1 MECTNVLKD
10 EMFQDLGVFIDKL
23 ETKKGNLISV
33 LHKAQE
39 IFGYLPVDVQK
50 YVAQN
55 MEVPLAEVY
64 GVITFY
70 SFFTTKP
77 RGKYPI
83 SVCMGTAC
91 YVNGAQN
98 ILTEVERE
106 LRIKVGQTS
115 EDGNFSIDVLRCVGA
130 CGMAPVVMVGNK
142 IHGKVEAENVNAL
155 LKEYR

>member
-91 YVNGAQN
+91 YVNGAEN
-98 ILTEVERE
+98 ILIEVERE

>member
-1 MECTNVLKD
+1 VECTNVLKD

>member
-77 RGKYPI
+77 RGKYPV

>member
-1 MECTNVLKD
+1 MNCKNAMRKELYG
-10 EMFQDLGVFIDKL
+10 ELEGFIGSLD
-23 ETKKGNLISV
+23 TKKGNLITV

-39 IFGYLPVDVQK
+39 IFGYLPVEVQK
-50 YVAQN
+50 FVAER
-55 MEVPLAEVY
+55 METPLAEVY

-98 ILTEVERE
+98 ILTEIERD
-106 LRIKVGQTS
+106 LHIKVGETS
-115 EDGNFSIDVLRCVGA
+115 EDGRFSIDVLRCVGA

-142 IHGKVEAENVNAL
+142 IHGKIEAENVTSL
-155 LKEYR
+155 LKEYK

>member
-1 MECTNVLKD
+1 
-10 EMFQDLGVFIDKL
+10 MFQELNGYIGSL

-33 LHKAQE
+33 LHRAQE

-50 YVAQN
+50 FIAQN

-77 RGKYPI
+77 RGKYPVSI
-83 SVCMGTAC
+83 CMGTAC

-98 ILTEVERE
+98 ILTEIERE
-106 LRIKVGQTS
+106 LRIKVGETS

-142 IHGKVEAENVNAL
+142 IHGKVEAEDINAL

>member
-1 MECTNVLKD
+1 M
-10 EMFQDLGVFIDKL
+10 
-23 ETKKGNLISV
+23 
-33 LHKAQE
+33 
-39 IFGYLPVDVQK
+39 DVQK